1 MGAKETNT
9 DPKMGYKEFERDSIA
24 FRKAKEAFFAKHRKV
39 VAGFQTE
46 IVKNENGYLHRFD
59 LIIDDVL
66 LHELYDMKN

>member
-1 MGAKETNT
+1 MKANT
-9 DPKMGYKEFERDSIA
+9 EPKMGYKEYERD
-24 FRKAKEAFFAKHRKV
+24 FLEFKKAKEAFFAKHRKV

-59 LIIDDVL
+59 LITDDNL